1 MLWHA
6 VNQGIDLKDSE
17 WFQTIKEVKEQFPK
31 SEGEPPTK
39 D

>member
-6 VNQGIDLKDSE
+6 INEGINLKDSK
-17 WFQTIKEVKEQFPK
+17 WFQTIKEVKEMFPK
-31 SEGEPPTK
+31 SEGDPPTK